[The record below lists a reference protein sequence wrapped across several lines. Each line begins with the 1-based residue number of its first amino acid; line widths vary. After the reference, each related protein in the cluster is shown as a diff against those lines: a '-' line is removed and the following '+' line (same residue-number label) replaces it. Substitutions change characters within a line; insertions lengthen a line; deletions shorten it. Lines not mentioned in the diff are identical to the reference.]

1 MAIVIG
7 CILVAVGGGY
17 LVYRWNL
24 KRKAS
29 ISKDLEESLIDR
41 DTLVTKNNEDSSSE
55 EDDDE

>member
-55 EDDDE
+55 